1 MLSVGL
7 GVPKGALLSTERA
20 QGWGDRRAKA
30 DATSFPGWP
39 QVLRLQP
46 PGRRYGPTLGRGQGR
61 DVLPA
66 GGSEQA
72 LVTSVPPPEEPEVL
86 APGRR
91 VGAPHSQPGWARAQ
105 RGRALAGPRAALACP
120 RPAADA

>member
-46 PGRRYGPTLGRGQGR
+46 P
-61 DVLPA
+61 A
-66 GGSEQA
+66 GGTVLHSDADKDGTCCQQA
-72 LVTSVPPPEEPEVL
+72 
-86 APGRR
+86 
-91 VGAPHSQPGWARAQ
+91 AQ
-105 RGRALAGPRAALACP
+105 S
-120 RPAADA
+120 RPW